1 MSSFK
6 KDAFG
11 DTHDGILKRGDL
23 FSEVTVLM
31 RLVSNNRSINFGFSA
46 VETVG
51 TEQSYESNMGLLD
64 KNDAFIW
71 HIN

>member
-1 MSSFK
+1 MMVF
-6 KDAFG
+6 
-11 DTHDGILKRGDL
+11 LKGEIF